1 MEQMPLWSAWGLVVV
16 AALWSCGVGL
26 GHEAT
31 LWRLCYTPGDGTGVT
46 ALRTVALHVVLTVA
60 GFGCL
65 IALLGVRESAP
76 TRSWV
81 GRGVWAATVAVIGPI
96 AMSTCPSRGGLSPT
110 PRDLTLAGATLGQ
123 ARVVAWVAGTFAG
136 VEMLLLITSA
146 FVAFLP

>member
-1 MEQMPLWSAWGLVVV
+1 MEQMPLWSAWGLLV
-16 AALWSCGVGL
+16 
-26 GHEAT
+26 
-31 LWRLCYTPGDGTGVT
+31 
-46 ALRTVALHVVLTVA
+46 TVA